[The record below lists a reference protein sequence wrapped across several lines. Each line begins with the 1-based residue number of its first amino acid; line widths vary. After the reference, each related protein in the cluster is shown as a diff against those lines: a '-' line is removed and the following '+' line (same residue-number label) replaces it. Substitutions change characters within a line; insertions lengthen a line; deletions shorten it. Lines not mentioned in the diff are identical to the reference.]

1 MRFCTLTPTVIHTW
15 TCIVTHCTLYPTI
28 TSTHPRTHTCTHH
41 THHHLCTPTQLCMLH
56 FPSLPPPAIYYM
68 LHHRHLCIH
77 VPIHACTHCIII
89 LSLHQLPHT
98 YDIIHMY
105 TCTLHSVSLPCP
117 PPLTYHSHQM
127 NVKKLRGRLRLSSAS
142 LKTSWVNRYNSTF
155 EHKTLHIVPCHG
167 IFVMPITSEPTLS
180 ECYNN
185 IT

>member
-1 MRFCTLTPTVIHTW
+1 MHAFLHFNTHCDPHMDMYSHALHSLSHHHLHTPTYTYMYTPYSPSPLHTYTALHATLSLTPTSGHIH
-15 TCIVTHCTLYPTI
+15 VAPPSPL
-28 TSTHPRTHTCTHH
+28 HTCTHPRMH
-41 THHHLCTPTQLCMLH
+41 T
-56 FPSLPPPAIYYM
+56 Y
-68 LHHRHLCIH
+68 
-77 VPIHACTHCIII
+77 II
-89 LSLHQLPHT
+89 LSLHQLHTHT

-105 TCTLHSVSLPCP
+105 TCTLHSVPLPYP

-185 IT
+185 II